1 METGKPNTT
10 AAVAVS
16 ENQDSKFDR
25 RRKAIGAFCG
35 PICAILVWL
44 TPISGLSPEAHRL
57 LAIMTLVCLWWIT
70 EPVPIPVTSLV
81 GPTLCVICGVASMKD
96 AFAAFANPTIFLFMG
111 GFIIAKAMMVNGIDK
126 RIAYGIMSMRWV
138 GDKPR
143 RIFLAIGV
151 ACMLCSGWI
160 SNTATAAMM
169 FPIALG
175 LLETIREMM
184 AARGKV
190 INLKTYK
197 YATGLMLMTAYACS
211 IGGVLT
217 PIGTPPNII
226 MMGFL
231 NEMCDIHI
239 GFFQWMVWGF
249 VAMVIYFI
257 FAAVVLARMFPADV
271 EHIEGAHEF
280 IEEKVKGLG
289 RWTRAQK
296 NTMIGFV
303 IAVVLWV
310 TPGVLNIILGNGHDV
325 LKAYNRL
332 FPEAIAAM
340 LGALVLFFLPGNK
353 SSDGERTTVITWKQ
367 AVEGV
372 EWGTLLLFGG
382 GLAMG
387 GMMYSTGL
395 SAWIGDQIVAM
406 MGGNPSELML
416 VAVFCV
422 VSLFMSELTSHTA
435 ATNMV
440 GPLAIGAALAAGF
453 SPIPVAVGVALSA
466 SLGFMLPVSTPPNA
480 IVYASGYVP
489 ITKMIKSGII
499 IDIIGIAVV
508 TVPIAVYLV
517 RAVMGL

>member
-81 GPTLCVICGVASMKD
+81 GPTLCVIFGVASMKD

-239 GFFQWMVWGF
+239 GFFQ
-249 VAMVIYFI
+249 
-257 FAAVVLARMFPADV
+257 
-271 EHIEGAHEF
+271 
-280 IEEKVKGLG
+280 
-289 RWTRAQK
+289 
-296 NTMIGFV
+296 
-303 IAVVLWV
+303 
-310 TPGVLNIILGNGHDV
+310 
-325 LKAYNRL
+325 
-332 FPEAIAAM
+332 
-340 LGALVLFFLPGNK
+340 
-353 SSDGERTTVITWKQ
+353 
-367 AVEGV
+367 
-372 EWGTLLLFGG
+372 
-382 GLAMG
+382 
-387 GMMYSTGL
+387 
-395 SAWIGDQIVAM
+395 
-406 MGGNPSELML
+406 
-416 VAVFCV
+416 
-422 VSLFMSELTSHTA
+422 
-435 ATNMV
+435 
-440 GPLAIGAALAAGF
+440 
-453 SPIPVAVGVALSA
+453 
-466 SLGFMLPVSTPPNA
+466 
-480 IVYASGYVP
+480 
-489 ITKMIKSGII
+489 
-499 IDIIGIAVV
+499 
-508 TVPIAVYLV
+508 
-517 RAVMGL
+517 